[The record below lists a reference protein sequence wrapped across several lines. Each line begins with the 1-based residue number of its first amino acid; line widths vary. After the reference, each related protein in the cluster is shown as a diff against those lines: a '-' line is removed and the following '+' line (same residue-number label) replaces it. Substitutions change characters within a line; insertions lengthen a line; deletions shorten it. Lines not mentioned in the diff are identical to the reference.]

1 MRLLVLKLCVCPAL
15 GDTMNSLQM
24 WKYQLTLLSV
34 LRVSVALYPCQHL
47 TFSFS
52 MWVTEFDTVV
62 LTYISM
68 IN

>member
-34 LRVSVALYPCQHL
+34 LK
-47 TFSFS
+47 SFS
-52 MWVTEFDTVV
+52 CSISLPTFDIFVQHV
-62 LTYISM
+62 GDRV
-68 IN
+68 